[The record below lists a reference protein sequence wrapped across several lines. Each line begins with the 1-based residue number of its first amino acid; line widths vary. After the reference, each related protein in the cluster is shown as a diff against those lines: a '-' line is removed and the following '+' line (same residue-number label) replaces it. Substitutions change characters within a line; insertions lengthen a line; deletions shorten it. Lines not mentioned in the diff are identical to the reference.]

1 MKNKKIAA
9 LLISGVMVLSLTG
22 CSFSS
27 LLGGLVGHEDETEET
42 QTAEPE
48 PETKPETDSADDGKK
63 PSPSKPDDEKP
74 SETEADTP
82 EADHVYKF
90 SETIRPYED
99 YESETGADVYSYDTV
114 YTLFANDDGSAYMT
128 VEYVYTPDR
137 KYTES
142 YNGRCEGDDDRI
154 DFTYEAQS
162 DYDSGVSYTFELRK
176 GEVESVTSYT
186 YDSMVAEAAG
196 SYTCDDPELGQLTLD
211 VDKNG
216 SASLTIGDGT
226 VYDGYM
232 LSEGTRYNF
241 YAFDDDGELAIDWY
255 VDCSVNGSFS
265 HSPYGNESKIA
276 FNGLYKCT
284 GMLGDF
290 DMTVNEDGS
299 VTATV
304 EVDGTKV
311 DFTGNAYGKYTDNG
325 VDYNNI
331 GDVYLNSEEGY
342 SMHLEFAYMWDIERW
357 NYHGTITKPLA
368 AG

>member
-1 MKNKKIAA
+1 MNNKKIAA
-9 LLISGVMVLSLTG
+9 LLISGALMISLTG

-27 LLGGLVGHEDETEET
+27 LLGRLGGDDNDTETT
-42 QTAEPE
+42 QTAETE
-48 PETKPETDSADDGKK
+48 PETKPETDSDSESVK
-63 PSPSKPDDEKP
+63 PSPSKPDNDKP
-74 SETEADTP
+74 SETEAETP

-90 SETIRPYED
+90 SETVRPYEE

-114 YTLFANDDGSAYMT
+114 YTLFANDDGSAFMT
-128 VEYVYTPDR
+128 VEYIYTPDR
-137 KYTES
+137 KYTEY
-142 YNGRCEGDDDRI
+142 YNGRVEGDEDRI

-196 SYTCDDPELGQLTLD
+196 SYTCDDPELGLLTLE

-216 SASLTIGDGT
+216 SASLTMGDGT

-232 LSEGTRYNF
+232 LSEGTRYDF
-241 YAFDDDGELAIDWY
+241 YAFDEDGELAIDWY

-265 HSPYGNESKIA
+265 HTPYSSASKIE
-276 FNGLYKCT
+276 FDGLYKCT

-299 VTATV
+299 VEATV
-304 EVDGTKV
+304 EVEGQKM
-311 DFTGNAYGKYTDNG
+311 DFTGNAYGKYTEDG
-325 VDYNNI
+325 VDYKNI
-331 GDVYLNSEEGY
+331 GDVYLSSEEGY
-342 SMHLEFAYMWDIERW
+342 NLNLEFSYMWDIERW
-357 NYHGTITKPLA
+357 NYYGTLTKPLA